1 MCLRGLLSREHSFS
15 YDRYMSRKLLK
26 SIATVLVLIITI
38 SGFIYYFVTH
48 PLVRQQLSNTS
59 FGTLAL
65 IFVLYICV
73 IGAISLV
80 TYTTL
85 LLCKLKL
92 KAGESALLTAYASV
106 VNFFGPLQSGPAFR
120 GLYLKRK
127 HGLHLKQYALAILVF
142 YALYAGISGLFL
154 LSGILGWWMLL
165 AAVAALAVLVLIHK
179 SSIVVAVRLRELNLT
194 AVYALAGATLLQLAL
209 VAVIY
214 FVELRAISPGIHFG
228 QAVIYAGAANFA
240 LFVSITPG
248 AIGFRESFLLFSQR
262 LHHISSGTIV
272 AANILDRSMYIVL
285 LAVLGMVIF
294 GTHAQRRLHESTEHS
309 ETERPGQR
317 KTKAPRK

>member
-48 PLVRQQLSNTS
+48 PLVRQQLSHTS

-65 IFVLYICV
+65 IFVLYLGV
-73 IGAISLV
+73 VGAISLV
-80 TYTTL
+80 TFTTL
-85 LLCKLKL
+85 LLCKLRL
-92 KAGESALLTAYASV
+92 NAGESTLLTAYATV
-106 VNFFGPLQSGPAFR
+106 INFFGPLQSGPAFR

-127 HGLHLKQYALAILVF
+127 HGLHLKQYALATIVF

-154 LSGILGWWMLL
+154 LSGVLGWWLL
-165 AAVAALAVLVLIHK
+165 PASAVALIAIIIVQK
-179 SSIVVAVRLRELNLT
+179 STLPIAVRLRELNLT
-194 AVYALAGATLLQLAL
+194 AVYALAGATLLQLTL
-209 VAVIY
+209 VVVIY
-214 FVELRAISPGIHFG
+214 FVELRSISPGIHFG

-262 LHHISSGTIV
+262 LHHISSDTIV

-285 LAVLGMVIF
+285 LAILGFIIF
-294 GTHAQRRLHESTEHS
+294 GTHAHRRLQESPGKS

-317 KTKAPRK
+317 DTETPH